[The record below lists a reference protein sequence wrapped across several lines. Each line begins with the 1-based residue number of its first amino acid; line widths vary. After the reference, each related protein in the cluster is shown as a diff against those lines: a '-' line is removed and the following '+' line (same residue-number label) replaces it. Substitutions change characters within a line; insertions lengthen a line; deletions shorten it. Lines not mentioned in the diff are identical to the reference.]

1 MFLPGFLPI
10 NFLIESLFGS
20 VLGLLFIPS
29 LISFSVQSL
38 QGLLSLFFPM
48 EMPMMPAA

>member
-10 NFLIESLFGS
+10 NFLIDALFGS

-29 LISFSVQSL
+29 LISFGVNS
-38 QGLLSLFFPM
+38 LLSLFDLFTPM
-48 EMPMMPAA
+48 EMAMGM